1 MTSPTE
7 LDDEAFSSIVR
18 FAPLV
23 SIDLIVRD
31 SDRKV
36 LVGVRNNEPAKNFYF
51 VPGGRVRK
59 DETLE
64 TAFARIVA
72 AETGFDADFKHAR
85 FLGVYQHM
93 YPSNRFGDPGYGT
106 HYVVLAYEL
115 NLSRRPAVVLDSQH
129 RTAKWMDEA
138 ELRAA
143 PDVHPNTKAYFEP

>member
-1 MTSPTE
+1 MDSPRA
-7 LDDEAFSSIVR
+7 LDDQEFATIVR
-18 FAPLV
+18 LAPLV
-23 SIDLIVRD
+23 SIDLIIRD
-31 SDRKV
+31 SNRNV

-93 YPSNRFGDPGYGT
+93 YPSNRFGDP
-106 HYVVLAYEL
+106 
-115 NLSRRPAVVLDSQH
+115 
-129 RTAKWMDEA
+129 
-138 ELRAA
+138 
-143 PDVHPNTKAYFEP
+143 